1 MGLEV
6 SVGARSV
13 APGDSEA
20 LEHYRGS
27 LDRLSAVLAEQGITW
42 REPTTE
48 VPPLRAHAGGFPY
61 SYLPYLR
68 RALAL
73 LGLDK
78 PVTPTGRAGVTARD
92 DSMIQT
98 EMSLLSSHLLCHAD
112 NAGYYVPADF
122 GEPLFLSGKISGGGI
137 VGSCQGL
144 MGELRRLAPA
154 LGIAL
159 TDNGELTDDEATRV
173 VKLPDESDFAI
184 ESVVWLTLFEASR
197 VSIASGH
204 AVIFH

>member
-1 MGLEV
+1 M
-6 SVGARSV
+6 
-13 APGDSEA
+13 
-20 LEHYRGS
+20 EHYRGN
-27 LDRLSAVLAEQGITW
+27 LDRLSAVLVEQGIIW

-73 LGLDK
+73 LGLDR